1 LDVKDNLNPNIP
13 EWVDANYPRR
23 SMYDDAHV
31 NVLEETLPFQSNHRS
46 KGIIRERRNLK
57 CRS

>member
-1 LDVKDNLNPNIP
+1 VYQSTSP
-13 EWVDANYPRR
+13 EWVDANYPKR

-46 KGIIRERRNLK
+46 GGIGRERRNLK
-57 CRS
+57 RRN